1 MTTVAADTIG
11 SVAEDKFLL
20 RLPEGLKP
28 RLERLSKLQDRS
40 LNAQIV
46 RVMRAWADEQ
56 ESAERTAQ
64 KPD

>member
-1 MTTVAADTIG
+1 MTTLAADTIG

-46 RVMRAWADEQ
+46 RIMREWADEQ
-56 ESAERTAQ
+56 ERAEDGET
-64 KPD
+64 KP